1 MEACREHKM
10 IDKIKKWIKNPYNA
24 TLIVLLIITI
34 FFRLRYLFQESIW
47 VDETAYYLL
56 AKYIKETFSF
66 GPFSPFTELRLTSD
80 IVIVFWS
87 FFFNLFTAGRMMAL
101 TFAVL
106 GIIFSYLIG
115 KEIKNEILGLLAA
128 TLVAFNPYLW
138 FHSSRTLIDSPLT
151 TMFII
156 CAYFLIKLE
165 NKFSLKNLVYLII
178 ALVFTIQTKYVGVL
192 FIFIILIYYLLK
204 FLLVIQ
210 NKKQTLTNL
219 FKSKISLL
227 YLIFLLP
234 LYAVKKIIFEGI
246 GSLQYDPFFIE
257 QIPIMLSEPI
267 MWLAVFGLIISLF
280 YKKKSYLIIASW
292 TLLIYA
298 TISLIFITIPIHYE
312 TANSMNLRSFY
323 AFTGYDEAGKW
334 IQDNVGDGS
343 TVFVMST
350 SWANFFSNN
359 LYNRISID
367 NSAKLKVPEDLISEL
382 NNYKDRPFYLII
394 DNWEAGAQPKWL
406 TPTEENINN
415 IISMGFELKNVIT
428 KKYPLDNQQFTEIYN
443 KIWLFTINIDDRNLQ
458 EIPAIFIFK
467 KLRG

>member
-1 MEACREHKM
+1 
-10 IDKIKKWIKNPYNA
+10 
-24 TLIVLLIITI
+24 
-34 FFRLRYLFQESIW
+34 
-47 VDETAYYLL
+47 
-56 AKYIKETFSF
+56 
-66 GPFSPFTELRLTSD
+66 
-80 IVIVFWS
+80 
-87 FFFNLFTAGRMMAL
+87 
-101 TFAVL
+101 
-106 GIIFSYLIG
+106 
-115 KEIKNEILGLLAA
+115 
-128 TLVAFNPYLW
+128 
-138 FHSSRTLIDSPLT
+138 
-151 TMFII
+151 
-156 CAYFLIKLE
+156 
-165 NKFSLKNLVYLII
+165 
-178 ALVFTIQTKYVGVL
+178 
-192 FIFIILIYYLLK
+192 
-204 FLLVIQ
+204 
-210 NKKQTLTNL
+210 
-219 FKSKISLL
+219 
-227 YLIFLLP
+227 
-234 LYAVKKIIFEGI
+234 
-246 GSLQYDPFFIE
+246 
-257 QIPIMLSEPI
+257 MLSEPI

-298 TISLIFITIPIHYE
+298 AFSLHPANHDPRYILPGIPGIILLALIGLFEIGDLIQRYTNFDKKIFQMILTILLIFITIPIHYE

-334 IQDNVGDGS
+334 IQDNVEDGS

-443 KIWLFTINIDDRNLQ
+443 KIGLFTINIDDRNLQ